1 MQKWI
6 LNTGGKSRNKAQ
18 KENGKILLHGNDGA
32 ELKRVKKIDDG
43 RGWVAFGL
51 IFGVTDS
58 MEYLSTDLD
67 TKEGCET

>member
-1 MQKWI
+1 MDSQYR
-6 LNTGGKSRNKAQ
+6 GKSRNKAQ

-51 IFGVTDS
+51 IFGVADS

-67 TKEGCET
+67 TKEECET